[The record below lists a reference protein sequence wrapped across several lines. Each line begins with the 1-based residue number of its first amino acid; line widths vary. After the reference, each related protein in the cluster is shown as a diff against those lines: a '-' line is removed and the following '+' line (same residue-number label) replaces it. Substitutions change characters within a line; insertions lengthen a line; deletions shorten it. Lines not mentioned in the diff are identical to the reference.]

1 VLEHFNA
8 ERLYKLFCDSIVG
21 KSLETPQPVKSISF
35 CISTNGAKPEK
46 TKLEI
51 QSIKNTMKEADLPY
65 EIIIAGDTTNF
76 ADIDGVK
83 LVDATDD
90 AHNGRLAKLRN
101 IAGAEVTSD
110 TIVFADDDFIFP
122 KNWANRLV
130 EYSNT
135 TGWQVTANK
144 ILLPDGGR
152 FWDRATVS
160 PHKLVDYDHPHYH
173 KQLYQTGGFWIMRSE
188 LFEKHKW
195 DASIVINA
203 EKNGNV
209 NEDVEMSQRMHANN
223 IELSFDKDNTVWH
236 NDNTYKEYSSLTLK
250 IDILANHLG
259 VTPESITEAA
269 CSDFTD
275 AVEALNE

>member
-1 VLEHFNA
+1 
-8 ERLYKLFCDSIVG
+8 
-21 KSLETPQPVKSISF
+21 
-35 CISTNGAKPEK
+35 
-46 TKLEI
+46 
-51 QSIKNTMKEADLPY
+51 
-65 EIIIAGDTTNF
+65 
-76 ADIDGVK
+76 
-83 LVDATDD
+83 
-90 AHNGRLAKLRN
+90 
-101 IAGAEVTSD
+101 
-110 TIVFADDDFIFP
+110 
-122 KNWANRLV
+122 
-130 EYSNT
+130 
-135 TGWQVTANK
+135 
-144 ILLPDGGR
+144 LPDGGR

-160 PHKLVDYDHPHYH
+160 PHKLVDYDHPQYH
-173 KQLYQTGGFWIMRSE
+173 KNLYQTGGFWIMRTE
-188 LFEKHKW
+188 LFKEHQW

-203 EKNGNV
+203 EKNGGV